1 MENLKEK
8 AKVFLTKA
16 GRILIVIAAVFIGYV
31 GANVHATYKSKLV
44 KSPVPVVKTLSETS
58 IALNERNEM
67 LIINRADGTY
77 QIYQDSVGITIFNLY
92 AEKMYFSKQNV
103 ASVPVEKKATINTNK

>member
-8 AKVFLTKA
+8 AKLFLTKA

-31 GANVHATYKSKLV
+31 GANVHTTYKSKMV
-44 KSPVPVVKTLSETS
+44 VSPVPIVKTLSETS

-67 LIINRADGTY
+67 LVINRADGTY

-92 AEKMYFSKQNV
+92 AEKMYFLKQNI
-103 ASVPVEKKATINTNK
+103 AQVPIEKKTSLNISK